1 MRPPPGSSSE
11 STWSSV
17 TLPTRIMVLSPSGR
31 PENFVTST
39 SEAGSYCRNK
49 STWLIAGVTAE
60 SGAWAEESSCER
72 EHPTRPTSIGTAIQ
86 DTHDKRLAAIEGPT
100 LYQKVNVGF
109 RATIWG
115 DGSTGFGRSATLSL
129 ADRSKVASGRVAMW
143 RGGRRFGLSVA
154 APFVWRCPSNLA
166 VTPFPH
172 PPGRRGPSPRLPQN
186 VAGGFP
192 ALRSSVVASQHSLGL
207 EPPVRQIDLWTL

>member
-72 EHPTRPTSIGTAIQ
+72 EHPTRSTSIGTAIQ

-115 DGSTGFGRSATLSL
+115 DGSTGFGRLLPDDLLRTRHWS
-129 ADRSKVASGRVAMW
+129 
-143 RGGRRFGLSVA
+143 
-154 APFVWRCPSNLA
+154 
-166 VTPFPH
+166 
-172 PPGRRGPSPRLPQN
+172 RLPGVTGQ
-186 VAGGFP
+186 P
-192 ALRSSVVASQHSLGL
+192 ALLRRICSTVFPFRG
-207 EPPVRQIDLWTL
+207 